1 MADDSTEQ
9 VAEVAQ
15 DAEINLDTEIAP
27 DAEIVLIVA
36 VADNG
41 VIGRD
46 GGMPWHFPEDMKHFE
61 ETTTGHPV
69 VLGRRTYESIAEQI
83 GGPLPNRTN
92 VVLSNGD
99 PDVPESVRVVS
110 SVAEAVDVAETVA
123 AEGST
128 AEGTVDSSRIYVA
141 GGANVYEQFLPLA
154 TRQVRTEIHESFAGD
169 TTFPEWDRS
178 AWREVSRDERE
189 AFDFVTYVRREE

>member
-1 MADDSTEQ
+1 MADESAEQ
-9 VAEVAQ
+9 T
-15 DAEINLDTEIAP
+15 TEIAP

-46 GGMPWHFPEDMKHFE
+46 SGMPWHFPEDMKHFE

-123 AEGST
+123 AEG
-128 AEGTVDSSRIYVA
+128 TVDSSRIYVA

-189 AFDFVTYVRREE
+189 EFDFVTYVRREE